1 MCYEDTVA
9 DAARV
14 IVILFI
20 GQIKLKYL
28 LFLQNSSPGRAGSPG
43 STRSSA
49 RSAPAPGKRQGPD
62 VSANRGGVHCQ
73 KNAPAWKLK
82 IFT

>member
-1 MCYEDTVA
+1 MLYNKY
-9 DAARV
+9 
-14 IVILFI
+14 ISHYFI
-20 GQIKLKYL
+20 EQTIKALCLRFKYL
-28 LFLQNSSPGRAGSPG
+28 VFLLNSSPGRAESPG

-62 VSANRGGVHCQ
+62 VSANRGGAHCQ

-82 IFT
+82 